1 MSDNQS
7 EEQPS
12 PDLAITE
19 LGLPAGA
26 RNVLLGAGIS
36 TVDDVLAA
44 LQKGDEALTRL
55 KGFGPKSLTALKQR
69 LRERGFSLPVEAVPP
84 LEALEAVLEK
94 EIRELEALELG
105 MAGAA
110 PPPPGEGGLETPEQ
124 AAAPARKVTPQA
136 ETMGET
142 LPFGQRLGA
151 TLAQPREQ
159 FGFGAWIYGMIGL
172 ALVLLLLSALLLN
185 RLGITGYTTLDDTN
199 SSISHPDGLTLSVN
213 PESFTDRL
221 RVQVESVPRL
231 EFLEGSAGGAL
242 REAVEALPAHLV
254 VRSPLYQIQVRGDS
268 SQPVMIDVVV
278 PNDSEPWETLDIY
291 TWAGEEWKWIGS
303 ELHAEVAEHE
313 FIRARVTDVPPSL
326 VVVQAGPIT
335 PIVSTPLGPDDNPVD
350 AAANVLDEVNPTGL
364 LLGTNGGF
372 VGGLVLPL
380 TEEVAYTVL
389 PTLRNWAPGATVN
402 RGLLSDVLTMPEIQK
417 AHIANIV
424 ELCAER
430 GFAGVDVDYRGVG
443 SDGRDA
449 YSSFI
454 SALANALHAQ
464 ELRLSVVVEPPT
476 PTGGSWDTGGYD
488 WAKLGA
494 AADAIKIPFPEDPA
508 AYVEGG
514 QAQRLLG
521 WATTQVERY
530 KLRMLVSSL
539 SVEQSGEGVKTIS
552 LERALAPFGDV
563 VALNDVVQ
571 VEPGSQVEFGLVG
584 QLRSIR
590 PLEAAGTYRLEYE
603 ADDGETHTVW
613 LGTATSLATKLRWAQ
628 DHHLGGVAVAD
639 MLDPGN
645 DTGIVDVV
653 ATYADQRAAMAS
665 PLGTGRET
673 TVVWAVTGAEAMVDH
688 QVSPLT
694 EPGYTWTVLVATGEY
709 TVKATIAGFDHGS
722 VPVVV
727 AKPEPVVTEGI
738 TATEEI
744 TSTEQISTASVV
756 TEDCLGASY
765 VADVTIPDNTQ
776 MDKGKEFVKTW
787 SVRNSGTCDWP
798 EDTVLVRV
806 HSELG
811 GPESVPVGAVAVGET
826 VEISIDLVAPD
837 GDGVFDGQW
846 ALRTGDTDIPRGK
859 VTAVIQ
865 AGEEAGVGP
874 GPVPPVSDSSFELG
888 GQTHT
893 LAHPNEMHY
902 ALMIVYN
909 IDFTLWSEHDPQAGY
924 AIIRPGGNCPACDTL
939 HAVMGSR

>member
-1 MSDNQS
+1 MSDNQP

-19 LGLPAGA
+19 LGLPARA

-44 LQKGDEALTRL
+44 LQKGDETLTRL
-55 KGFGPKSLTALKQR
+55 KGFGSKSLTALKKR
-69 LRERGFSLPVEAVPP
+69 LQEHGFSLPVEAVPP
-84 LEALEAVLEK
+84 LEALEAILEK

-105 MAGAA
+105 MTGVA
-110 PPPPGEGGLETPEQ
+110 PPPPAPPPGEGRLEAPELGMTGV
-124 AAAPARKVTPQA
+124 APPPPAPPPGEGRLEAP
-136 ETMGET
+136 GET
-142 LPFGQRLGA
+142 LSYGQRLGA

-213 PESFTDRL
+213 PETFTGRL
-221 RVQVESVPRL
+221 RVQLESVPRL
-231 EFLEGSAGGAL
+231 EFLEGSAGAAL
-242 REAVEALPAHLV
+242 RKAAEALPDHLA

-268 SQPVMIDVVV
+268 SQPVMIDLVV
-278 PNDSEPWETLDIY
+278 PNDAEPWETLDLY

-313 FIRARVTDVPPSL
+313 FIRARVSDIPPSL

-335 PIVSTPLGPDDNPVD
+335 PIVSTFLGPDDNLVD
-350 AAANVLDEVNPTGL
+350 AAANVLAEVNPTGL

-430 GFAGVDVDYRGVG
+430 GFAGIDVDYRGVG
-443 SDGRDA
+443 PDGRDA

-454 SALANALHAQ
+454 SALADALHAQ
-464 ELRLSVVVEPPT
+464 ELRLSVIVEPPT
-476 PTGGSWDTGGYD
+476 PTGGSWDTGGYN

-508 AYVEGG
+508 AYAEGG

-539 SVEQSGEGVKTIS
+539 SVERSDEGVKTIS
-552 LERALAPFGDV
+552 LEQALAPFGDV
-563 VALNDVVQ
+563 VALNDIVQ
-571 VEPGSQVEFGLVG
+571 IEPGSQVEFGLVG

-603 ADDGETHTVW
+603 ADDGEIRTVW
-613 LGTATSLATKLRWAQ
+613 LGTATSLATRLRWAQ

-645 DTGIVDVV
+645 DIGIVDVV
-653 ATYADQRAAMAS
+653 AAYADQRAAMAS
-665 PLGTGRET
+665 PLGTGQET
-673 TVVWAVTGAEAMVDH
+673 TVVWVVTGAEATIDH

-694 EPGYTWTVLVATGEY
+694 EPGYTWTVLAVPGEY

-727 AKPEPVVTEGI
+727 AEPEPVVTEMI

-744 TSTEQISTASVV
+744 TSASVV

-765 VADVTIPDNTQ
+765 IADVTIPDNTQ
-776 MDKGKEFVKTW
+776 MDKGKGFVKTW

-837 GDGVFDGQW
+837 DDGVFDGQW
-846 ALRTGDTDIPRGK
+846 TLRTGDTDIPGGK

-865 AGEEAGVGP
+865 AGEGAGVGIR
-874 GPVPPVSDSSFELG
+874 VARRLWRFARQFCLG
-888 GQTHT
+888 CGH
-893 LAHPNEMHY
+893 
-902 ALMIVYN
+902 VC
-909 IDFTLWSEHDPQAGY
+909 G
-924 AIIRPGGNCPACDTL
+924 
-939 HAVMGSR
+939 

>member
-1 MSDNQS
+1 MSDNQP

-19 LGLPAGA
+19 LGLPARA

-44 LQKGDEALTRL
+44 LQKGDETLTRL
-55 KGFGPKSLTALKQR
+55 KGFGSKSLTALKKR
-69 LRERGFSLPVEAVPP
+69 LQEHGFSLPVEAVPP
-84 LEALEAVLEK
+84 LEALEAILEK

-105 MAGAA
+105 MTGVA
-110 PPPPGEGGLETPEQ
+110 PPPPAPPPGEGRLEALELGM
-124 AAAPARKVTPQA
+124 AGAAPLPPAPPPGEGRLEAP
-136 ETMGET
+136 GET
-142 LPFGQRLGA
+142 LSYGQRLGA

-213 PESFTDRL
+213 PETFTGRL
-221 RVQVESVPRL
+221 RVQLESVPRL
-231 EFLEGSAGGAL
+231 EFLEGSAGAAL
-242 REAVEALPAHLV
+242 RKAAEALPDHLA

-268 SQPVMIDVVV
+268 SQPVMIDLVV
-278 PNDSEPWETLDIY
+278 PNDAEPWETLDLY

-313 FIRARVTDVPPSL
+313 FIRARVSDIPPSL

-335 PIVSTPLGPDDNPVD
+335 PIVSTFLGPDDNLVD
-350 AAANVLDEVNPTGL
+350 AAANVLAEVNPTGL

-430 GFAGVDVDYRGVG
+430 GFAGIDVDYRGVG
-443 SDGRDA
+443 PDGRDA

-454 SALANALHAQ
+454 SALADALHAQ
-464 ELRLSVVVEPPT
+464 ELRLSVIVEPPT
-476 PTGGSWDTGGYD
+476 PTGGSWDTGGYN

-508 AYVEGG
+508 AYAEGG

-539 SVEQSGEGVKTIS
+539 SVERSDEGVKTIS
-552 LERALAPFGDV
+552 LEQALAPFGDV
-563 VALNDVVQ
+563 VALNDIVQ
-571 VEPGSQVEFGLVG
+571 IEPGSQVEFGLVG

-603 ADDGETHTVW
+603 ADDGEIRTVW
-613 LGTATSLATKLRWAQ
+613 LGTATSLATRLRWAQ

-645 DTGIVDVV
+645 DIGIVDVV
-653 ATYADQRAAMAS
+653 AAYADQRAAMAS
-665 PLGTGRET
+665 PLGTGQET
-673 TVVWAVTGAEAMVDH
+673 TVVWVVTGAEATIDH

-694 EPGYTWTVLVATGEY
+694 EPGYTWTVLAVPGEY

-727 AKPEPVVTEGI
+727 AEPEPVVTEMI

-744 TSTEQISTASVV
+744 TSASVV

-765 VADVTIPDNTQ
+765 IADVTIPDNTQ

-837 GDGVFDGQW
+837 DDGVFDGQW
-846 ALRTGDTDIPRGK
+846 TLRTGDTDIPGGK

-865 AGEEAGVGP
+865 AGEGAGVGIR
-874 GPVPPVSDSSFELG
+874 VARRLWRFARQFCLG
-888 GQTHT
+888 CGH
-893 LAHPNEMHY
+893 
-902 ALMIVYN
+902 VC
-909 IDFTLWSEHDPQAGY
+909 G
-924 AIIRPGGNCPACDTL
+924 
-939 HAVMGSR
+939 

>member
-1 MSDNQS
+1 MSDNQP

-19 LGLPAGA
+19 LGLPARA

-55 KGFGPKSLTALKQR
+55 KGFGPKSLTALKKR
-69 LRERGFSLPVEAVPP
+69 LQEHGFSLPVEAVPP
-84 LEALEAVLEK
+84 LEALEAILEK

-105 MAGAA
+105 MTGVA
-110 PPPPGEGGLETPEQ
+110 PPPPAPPPGEGRLE
-124 AAAPARKVTPQA
+124 AP
-136 ETMGET
+136 GET
-142 LPFGQRLGA
+142 LSYGQRLGA

-213 PESFTDRL
+213 PETFTGRL
-221 RVQVESVPRL
+221 RVQLESVPRL
-231 EFLEGSAGGAL
+231 EFLEGSAGAAL
-242 REAVEALPAHLV
+242 RKAAEALPDHLA

-278 PNDSEPWETLDIY
+278 PNDAEPWETLDLY

-313 FIRARVTDVPPSL
+313 FIRARVSDIPPSL

-335 PIVSTPLGPDDNPVD
+335 PIVSTFLGPDDNLVD
-350 AAANVLDEVNPTGL
+350 AAANVLAEVNPTGL

-430 GFAGVDVDYRGVG
+430 GFAGIDVDYRGVG
-443 SDGRDA
+443 PDGRDA

-454 SALANALHAQ
+454 SALADALHAQ
-464 ELRLSVVVEPPT
+464 ELRLSVIVEPPT
-476 PTGGSWDTGGYD
+476 PTGGSWDTGGYN

-508 AYVEGG
+508 AYAEGG

-539 SVEQSGEGVKTIS
+539 SVERSDEGVKTIS
-552 LERALAPFGDV
+552 LEQALAPFGDV
-563 VALNDVVQ
+563 VALNDIVQ
-571 VEPGSQVEFGLVG
+571 IEPGSQVEFGLVG

-603 ADDGETHTVW
+603 ADDGEIRTVW
-613 LGTATSLATKLRWAQ
+613 LGTATSLATRLRWAQ
-628 DHHLGGVAVAD
+628 GHHLGGVAVAD

-645 DTGIVDVV
+645 DIGIVDVV
-653 ATYADQRAAMAS
+653 AAYADQRAAMAS
-665 PLGTGRET
+665 PLGTGQET
-673 TVVWAVTGAEAMVDH
+673 TVVWVVTGAEATIDH

-694 EPGYTWTVLVATGEY
+694 EPGYTWTVLAVPGEY

-727 AKPEPVVTEGI
+727 AEPEPVVTEMI

-744 TSTEQISTASVV
+744 TSASVV

-765 VADVTIPDNTQ
+765 IADVTIPDNTQ

-837 GDGVFDGQW
+837 DDGVFDGQW
-846 ALRTGDTDIPRGK
+846 TLRTGDTDIPGGK

-865 AGEEAGVGP
+865 AGEGAGVGIR
-874 GPVPPVSDSSFELG
+874 VARRLWRFARQFCLG
-888 GQTHT
+888 CGH
-893 LAHPNEMHY
+893 
-902 ALMIVYN
+902 VC
-909 IDFTLWSEHDPQAGY
+909 G
-924 AIIRPGGNCPACDTL
+924 
-939 HAVMGSR
+939 

>member
-1 MSDNQS
+1 MSDNQP

-19 LGLPAGA
+19 LGLPARA

-44 LQKGDEALTRL
+44 LQKGDETLTRL
-55 KGFGPKSLTALKQR
+55 KGFGSKSLTALKKR
-69 LRERGFSLPVEAVPP
+69 LQEHGFSLPVEAVPP
-84 LEALEAVLEK
+84 LEALEAILEK

-105 MAGAA
+105 MTGVA
-110 PPPPGEGGLETPEQ
+110 PPPPAPPPGEGRLEAPELGMTGV
-124 AAAPARKVTPQA
+124 APPPPAPPPGEGRLEAP
-136 ETMGET
+136 GET
-142 LPFGQRLGA
+142 LSYGQRLGA

-213 PESFTDRL
+213 PETFTGRL
-221 RVQVESVPRL
+221 RVQLESVPRL
-231 EFLEGSAGGAL
+231 EFLEGSAGAAL
-242 REAVEALPAHLV
+242 RKAAEALPDHLA

-278 PNDSEPWETLDIY
+278 PNDAEPWETLDLY

-313 FIRARVTDVPPSL
+313 FIRARVSDIPPSL

-335 PIVSTPLGPDDNPVD
+335 PIVSTFLGPDDNLVD
-350 AAANVLDEVNPTGL
+350 AAANVLAEVNPTGL

-430 GFAGVDVDYRGVG
+430 GFAGIDVDYRGVG
-443 SDGRDA
+443 PDGRDA

-454 SALANALHAQ
+454 SALADALHAQ
-464 ELRLSVVVEPPT
+464 ELRLSVIVEPPT
-476 PTGGSWDTGGYD
+476 PTGGSWDTGGYN

-508 AYVEGG
+508 AYAEGG

-539 SVEQSGEGVKTIS
+539 SVERSDEGVKTIS
-552 LERALAPFGDV
+552 LEQALAPFGDV
-563 VALNDVVQ
+563 VALNDIVQ
-571 VEPGSQVEFGLVG
+571 IEPGSQVEFGLVG

-603 ADDGETHTVW
+603 ADDGEIRTVW
-613 LGTATSLATKLRWAQ
+613 LGTATSLATRLRWAQ

-645 DTGIVDVV
+645 DIGIVDVV
-653 ATYADQRAAMAS
+653 AAYADQRAAMAS
-665 PLGTGRET
+665 PLGTGQET
-673 TVVWAVTGAEAMVDH
+673 TVVWVVTGAEATIDH

-694 EPGYTWTVLVATGEY
+694 EPGYTWTVLAVPGEY

-727 AKPEPVVTEGI
+727 AEPEPVVTEMI

-744 TSTEQISTASVV
+744 TSASVV

-765 VADVTIPDNTQ
+765 IADVTIPDNTQ

-837 GDGVFDGQW
+837 DDGVFDGQW
-846 ALRTGDTDIPRGK
+846 TLRTGDTDIPGGK

-865 AGEEAGVGP
+865 AGEGAGVGIR
-874 GPVPPVSDSSFELG
+874 VARRLWRFARQFCLG
-888 GQTHT
+888 CGH
-893 LAHPNEMHY
+893 
-902 ALMIVYN
+902 VC
-909 IDFTLWSEHDPQAGY
+909 G
-924 AIIRPGGNCPACDTL
+924 
-939 HAVMGSR
+939 